1 MDRDRTNDERDP
13 IMTEITRPLS
23 PSVANQQTSSYKPDE
38 LNPDL
43 AAASMARD
51 LIAKLPTPAI
61 ISKKFAVY
69 QGIWDAL
76 NDDGNNNTR
85 FDCSIRLAIYG
96 SVARTSVNIDG
107 QLFHSLFSY
116 LSKPKIVMQGMTMS
130 GESSFE
136 DNKPGFFSGLLSRL
150 RGKPQENNQ

>member
-76 NDDGNNNTR
+76 NDDGTNNTC
-85 FDCSIRLAIYG
+85 FDCRLRLAIYG

-107 QLFHSLFSY
+107 KLFTSLFSY
-116 LSKPKIVMQGMTMS
+116 LSKPKIIMQGMAM
-130 GESSFE
+130 GHESSFDE
-136 DNKPGFFSGLLSRL
+136 EKPGFISGLISRL
-150 RGKPQENNQ
+150 RGKPQESNS